1 MLEKACGMPVLP
13 VAECTTAALS
23 NTRRG
28 AVLTSGGS
36 GQRMGSSRRRSRRS
50 PSPGCSPTSPKP
62 SVSTTLPLPQTLYSF
77 IVKLQRF
84 PTMKIYPPKKSM
96 LKGSLCQSRMCQIVI
111 LSVSSSDLQSR
122 LIYARIHL
130 FRASILVF
138 NLLQYSSLKA
148 VLG

>member
-1 MLEKACGMPVLP
+1 MNVLEKACGMPVLL

-28 AVLTSGGS
+28 AVGTSGES
-36 GQRMGSSRRRSRRS
+36 MGSSPRRSRRS